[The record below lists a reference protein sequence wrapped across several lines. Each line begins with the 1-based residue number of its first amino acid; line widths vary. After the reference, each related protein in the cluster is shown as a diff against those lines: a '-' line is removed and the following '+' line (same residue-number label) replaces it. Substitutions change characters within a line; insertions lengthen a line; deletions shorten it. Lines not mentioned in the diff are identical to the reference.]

1 MAVAGRR
8 VGAVLAG
15 SLLAA
20 GSLFERFAVYH
31 AGKQSA
37 ADPLATS
44 LPQRERLDAQRSRNA
59 KRPPRSAK
67 PKTSQA
73 T

>member
-1 MAVAGRR
+1 VLMAVAGRR
-8 VGAVLAG
+8 RARAIFAG

-20 GSLFERFAVYH
+20 GAWCERFAVYH

-44 LPQRERLDAQRSRNA
+44 IPQRSRKANNA
-59 KRPPRSAK
+59 PTSAT
-67 PKTSQA
+67 PKTSHA

>member
-1 MAVAGRR
+1 MAVIGRRR
-8 VGAVLAG
+8 VGAILAG
-15 SLLAA
+15 SLVAA
-20 GSLFERFAVYH
+20 GAACERFAVYH

-44 LPQRERLDAQRSRNA
+44 IPQRSRKAN
-59 KRPPRSAK
+59 SAPTSAT
-67 PKTSQA
+67 PKTSHA